1 MESRLKV
8 VSVMLLVALVLSLAP
23 AATMATPVSAA
34 ACYHAQFVA
43 DVTVPD
49 GATYN
54 PGAIFQ
60 KTWKLRNIGEC
71 AWNGVTLVFDSGTQ
85 MGTTASVPITSS
97 VNPGQNVDVS
107 VDLTAPSAAGHY
119 RGYWK
124 LKGDPGGIIFG
135 IGRNASS
142 PFWVDINVKGTP
154 TTSVVYDFAANA
166 GSATWENGAGI
177 ISPPITDGD
186 VRGYW
191 LTGLDWKYEDGASPK
206 PAILVA
212 PQNITNGS
220 IKGAFPAFKVQTGD
234 VFKTQVGCELPA
246 TSCYVQFSLAY
257 KIGTASPITI
267 WRFNEKWDQRTRP
280 SDKVYPDIKLDALAG
295 KDVIFILSMSANGS
309 PTGDRALWGNP
320 VIVRKGIIPPT
331 VTGTPPT
338 ATPSKTPGPI
348 TVTVPPS
355 ACDKVK
361 FVKDETI
368 PDGTVVQPG
377 ATFIKTWSLKNV
389 GSCPWTTSYQMVF
402 FSGEQM
408 GAPASSA
415 FSQNVAVG
423 DTFKFSLTMTAPS
436 VAGAY
441 RGYWM
446 FKNANG
452 ALFGFG
458 PQGNQAWWV
467 LIKVAGPT
475 VTPGGP
481 TKTPTPTVTPGGPT
495 VTPSANIAYDFAV
508 NACATGTSWSSGA
521 GALSCPGSDGD
532 AKGFVLKVTNPKLE
546 SGAANSQPGIL
557 TFPQNTQDGKIQGIF
572 PEFPV
577 KSGDRFKSIINC
589 ENGATNC
596 YVAFRVDYQIGTD
609 PIQKLFGPFRERYE
623 GQFYPVDIDLSL
635 LAGKNVKFILTVLAA
650 GTAAGDRALWIGPHI
665 YRPGGSSAL
674 PDLTITQMKIELQN
688 TSCLEQ
694 GASLGARIW
703 VTNSGQASAGS
714 FNVKVGDAQQSVS
727 GLAVGETKPVFFASY
742 SNPVTAVVDS
752 GSAVAESNEQN
763 NSRTENVPVPTA
775 PLPCAGTSTPTS
787 TVTATATATATTAA
801 ASAYQNVKYN
811 FKFTLP
817 SGASIISQS
826 DNKGRVNLP
835 IITSG
840 TNLLEKY
847 IEVNVADGVN
857 PCKAPDN
864 GSPPLTSV
872 NETINNIQFL
882 KETGSGAAAG
892 NRYDWTA
899 YSTMR
904 NNGCISLTF
913 ILHSANPGNY
923 ATPPPVFDS
932 AGESAVITTIMNT
945 FNWITP

>member
-8 VSVMLLVALVLSLAP
+8 VSVMLLVALVLSLVP
-23 AATMATPVSAA
+23 AATMPTPASAA
-34 ACYHAQFVA
+34 DCYQAQFIA

-49 GATYN
+49 GAAYD
-54 PGAIFQ
+54 PGATFK
-60 KTWKLRNIGEC
+60 KTWKLKNIGAC
-71 AWNGVTLVFDSGTQ
+71 AWNSVSLIFDKGAQ
-85 MGTTASVPITSS
+85 MNAPASVPITSS
-97 VNPGQNVDVS
+97 VLTGQTVDVT
-107 VDLTAPSAAGHY
+107 VDMTAPNAAGHY
-119 RGYWK
+119 IGYWK
-124 LKGDPGGIIFG
+124 LKASDFGGIVFG
-135 IGRNASS
+135 IGRNANN
-142 PFWVDINVKGTP
+142 PFWVEINVKGTP
-154 TTSVVYDFAANA
+154 TTSVAYDFAANA
-166 GSATWENGAGI
+166 GSATWENGAGKI
-177 ISPPITDGD
+177 TPPITDGD
-186 VRGYW
+186 SRGYW
-191 LTGLDWKYEDGASPK
+191 LTGLDWKYEDGTSPK

-338 ATPSKTPGPI
+338 ATPSNTPGPI

-355 ACDKVK
+355 ACDKVQ
-361 FVKDETI
+361 FVKDVTY
-368 PDGTVVQPG
+368 PDHSVLQPG
-377 ATFIKTWSLKNV
+377 ATFTKTWSLKNV

-415 FSQNVAVG
+415 FSQNVAVN
-423 DTFKFSLTMTAPS
+423 DTFSFSLNMTAPLA
-436 VAGAY
+436 AGEY

-446 FKNANG
+446 FKNASG
-452 ALFGFG
+452 ALFGWG
-458 PQGNQAWWV
+458 PQGNRPWWV

-481 TKTPTPTVTPGGPT
+481 TKTPTPTVTPGGPS
-495 VTPSANIAYDFAV
+495 VTPSANVAYDFAA

-521 GALSCPGSDGD
+521 GTLSCPGTDGD
-532 AKGFVLKVTNPKLE
+532 AKGFVLKVSNPKLE
-546 SGAANSQPGIL
+546 NGVTDSRPGIL
-557 TFPQNTQDGKIQGIF
+557 TFPQNVQDGYIKGSF
-572 PEFPV
+572 PAFKV
-577 KSGDRFKSIINC
+577 QSGDRFRSVISC
-589 ENGATNC
+589 EGGATNC
-596 YVAFRVDYQIGTD
+596 YVTFRVEYQIGND
-609 PIQKLFGPFRERYE
+609 PVRVLVPRRLVERYE
-623 GQFYPVDIDLSL
+623 GLFNTIDQDLSS
-635 LAGKNVKFILTVLAA
+635 LAGKDVKFIFTVLAT
-650 GTAAGDRALWIGPHI
+650 GTAAGDRALWVGPHI
-665 YRPGGSSAL
+665 YRPGSSSAL
-674 PDLTITQMKIELQN
+674 PDLTITQLRVEFQN

-694 GASLGARIW
+694 GASLGTRVW
-703 VTNSGQASAGS
+703 VTNSGQAPAGS

-727 GLAVGETKPVFFASY
+727 GLAVGETKPVFFAGY
-742 SNPVTAVVDS
+742 TNPITAVVDS

-763 NSRTENVPVPTA
+763 NSRSENVPAPTA
-775 PLPCAGTSTPTS
+775 PLPCTGTS
-787 TVTATATATATTAA
+787 TATATATATTAA
-801 ASAYQNVKYN
+801 ASAYQNAKYN

-817 SGASIISQS
+817 SGATIASQT
-826 DNKGRVNLP
+826 DNAGRVNLP
-835 IITSG
+835 IITPG

-847 IEVNVADGVN
+847 IEVTVVENSN
-857 PCKAPDN
+857 PCA
-864 GSPPLTSV
+864 SPGGYENPTAAENV
-872 NETINNIQFL
+872 TINNIQFV
-882 KETGSGAAAG
+882 KQSGQGIALG
-892 NRYDWTA
+892 NIYDWIA
-899 YSTMR
+899 YSTTR
-904 NNGCISLTF
+904 NNACISLVF

-923 ATPPPVFDS
+923 ATPPPVFNKDT
-932 AGESAVITTIMNT
+932 ESAVFLTVMNT